1 MTVVGSRQD
10 LEAQLETLVEAD
22 GDARAISAL
31 MAQLDALPEGD
42 TVDVGDSLAFTE
54 DSMGIEPTVVAPVET
69 QPVLPNEKEQH
80 NMSQKNTFAI
90 TKESLGATEFK
101 SVLST
106 LSLSQIKSYLFDGPE
121 GWDDLK
127 VLASPG
133 VTIND
138 ADHREHVV
146 EAGEVSRAA
155 RGFALFAA
163 GGVVDG
169 VITSPDGSIH
179 YIEEGVCYE
188 KTTSKQPDSFS
199 AGFATIEK
207 IDRCKGHLKYKNVGT
222 SEEPKFERAPGEYTR
237 CMHQWALMFNA
248 GFYVTF
254 SKEKHLDRVICE
266 IAKRTGDETAR
277 EVAKQQFAEW
287 SENRQKRF
295 ETRKAFAQASSHAR
309 NTMGLPA
316 DSRLPDVPEV
326 LGYQLPDGRTMQEA
340 ILDLKGAAFV
350 VEFTVPVHGEAVVQ
364 RVKAMSINEVR
375 SRMAPAYALAKTQG
389 GQIGLVSVLPAA

>member
-1 MTVVGSRQD
+1 M
-10 LEAQLETLVEAD
+10 
-22 GDARAISAL
+22 
-31 MAQLDALPEGD
+31 LDDESIQGD
-42 TVDVGDSLAFTE
+42 TIGFTE
-54 DSMGIEPTVVAPVET
+54 ESLGLEPTVVAPVEA
-69 QPVLPNEKEQH
+69 QPVLPNEKENT
-80 NMSQKNTFAI
+80 NMSQSTFAI

-101 SVLST
+101 SALST
-106 LSLSQIKSYLFDGPE
+106 LSMSQIKSFLFDGPE

-127 VLASPG
+127 VLANPG

-138 ADHREHVV
+138 ADHREHLV

-163 GGVVDG
+163 GGVEAG

-188 KTTSKQPDSFS
+188 KTVSKQPDSFS

-222 SEEPKFERAPGEYTR
+222 SEEPKFERTDGEYTR

-248 GFYVTF
+248 GYYVTF
-254 SKEKHLDRVICE
+254 SKDSHLDRAICE
-266 IAKRTGDETAR
+266 IAKRVGDETAR
-277 EVAKQQFAEW
+277 EVAKEQFAEW
-287 SENRQKRF
+287 SENRQARF
-295 ETRKAFAQASSHAR
+295 ETRKAFAEAGSHAR
-309 NTMGLPA
+309 NTMGLPTG
-316 DSRLPDVPEV
+316 SRLPDVPEV

-340 ILDLKGAAFV
+340 ILDLKGTAFV
-350 VEFTVPVHGEAVVQ
+350 VEFTVPVNGEAVVQ

-389 GQIGLVSVLPAA
+389 GQINIVSVLPAA

>member
-1 MTVVGSRQD
+1 MNEGTTRQE
-10 LEAQLETLVEAD
+10 LEAKLEQLVESD
-22 GDARAISAL
+22 GEASAISAL
-31 MAQLDALPEGD
+31 MAQLDARPDEVEAKEESMDFTPE
-42 TVDVGDSLAFTE
+42 
-54 DSMGIEPTVVAPVET
+54 SMGLEPTVVAPVEP
-69 QPVLPNEKEQH
+69 QPALPIEKEQ
-80 NMSQKNTFAI
+80 NMSKQFTI

-106 LSLSQIKSYLFDGPE
+106 LSMSQIKSYLFDGPE

-138 ADHREHVV
+138 ADHREHLV

-163 GGVVDG
+163 GGVTDG
-169 VITSPDGSIH
+169 IITSPDGSIH
-179 YIEEGVCYE
+179 YVEEGVCYE
-188 KTTSKQPDSFS
+188 KTSSKQPDSFS
-199 AGFATIEK
+199 SGFATIEK
-207 IDRCKGHLKYKNVGT
+207 ISACKGHLKYKNVGT
-222 SEEPKFERAPGEYTR
+222 SDEPKFERADGEYTR

-248 GFYVTF
+248 GYYVTF
-254 SKEKHLDRVICE
+254 SKEKHMDRAICE
-266 IAKRTGDETAR
+266 IAKRVGDETAR

-287 SENRQKRF
+287 SENRQTRF

-309 NTMGLPA
+309 NTMGLPEGA
-316 DSRLPDVPEV
+316 MLPDVPEV
-326 LGYQLPDGRTMQEA
+326 LGYKLPDGRTMQEA
-340 ILDLKGAAFV
+340 ILDLKGSAFV
-350 VEFTVPVHGEAVVQ
+350 VEFTVPVNGEAVVQ